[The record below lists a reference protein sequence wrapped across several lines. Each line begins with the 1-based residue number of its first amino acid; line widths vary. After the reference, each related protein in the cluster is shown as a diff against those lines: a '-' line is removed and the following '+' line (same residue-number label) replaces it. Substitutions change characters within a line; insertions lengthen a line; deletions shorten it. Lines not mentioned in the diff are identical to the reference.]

1 MKYLIVGGA
10 GFIGFHLAKLLLQ
23 NKKNIV
29 VIIDNFQRSSKDK
42 SFSDLIK
49 EKKLFFIKKN
59 FENINLSKIDKD
71 FDYIFT
77 LLQLLGLKT

>member
-49 EKKLFFIKKN
+49 EKKLF
-59 FENINLSKIDKD
+59 ELS
-71 FDYIFT
+71 
-77 LLQLLGLKT
+77 